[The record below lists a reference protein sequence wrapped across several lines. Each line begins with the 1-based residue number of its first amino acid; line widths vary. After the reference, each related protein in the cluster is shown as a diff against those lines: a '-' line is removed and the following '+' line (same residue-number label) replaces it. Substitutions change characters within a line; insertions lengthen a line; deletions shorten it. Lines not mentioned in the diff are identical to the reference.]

1 MEAFLNASDDIL
13 ITAVH
18 PHEHL
23 QAVAQITSD
32 AFANGQYVE
41 EIAAQYIGNSHYDWD
56 VSRLAWHKEQLVH
69 HWGVWGYPMHLDGVL
84 LKVAGVGAV
93 TTVPEYRQRGLMTRA
108 ALDSFQAMRQN
119 GYDLSILRGRHYVKF
134 GYARAWN
141 YVTYRLKA
149 DELPELPA
157 PPPHELLGPER
168 MAEIEAC
175 YNQGYQAYS
184 GAAVRPTYRMLQ
196 AGDMNAYGWRDA
208 DGQLAGYVRAV
219 PTDDKKTLQCLE
231 ATGDAQQG
239 LAVLGKLFKEGDY
252 ETLAF
257 FTLPHQHPI
266 LQLLRRGACVV
277 EDRYFHNSGWRV
289 RIVNL
294 GSTLHKL
301 LPRLEA
307 RLQRSW
313 LAGWHGSLLLDAG
326 EQRAVLQIKA
336 DRVQVLEAA
345 ESEHALRGGAEI
357 ARLLLGSDE
366 PEEVLAQAQMRCT
379 GLGAELACALFPN
392 LHPVMSQ
399 WDEY

>member
-1 MEAFLNASDDIL
+1 MNTSDDFRL
-13 ITAVH
+13 TAVH

-56 VSRLAWHKEQLVH
+56 VSRLVWHKGQLVH
-69 HWGVWGYPMHLDGVL
+69 HWGVWGYPMRLDGVL

-93 TTVPEYRQRGLMTRA
+93 TTLPDYRQRGLMARA
-108 ALDSFQAMRQN
+108 VLDSLRGMREN

-149 DELPELPA
+149 EELPELPA
-157 PPPHELLGPER
+157 PPPYELLGPER

-175 YNQGYQAYS
+175 YNQHYQAYS
-184 GAAVRPTYRMLQ
+184 GVAVRPTYRMLQ
-196 AGDMNAYGWRDA
+196 AGDMNAYGWQDA
-208 DGQLAGYVRAV
+208 DGQLAGYMRAV

-239 LAVLGKLFKEGDY
+239 LAVLGELFKAGAY

-266 LQLLRRGACVV
+266 LQWLRRGACVV

-289 RIVNL
+289 RIVDL
-294 GSTLHKL
+294 ASALHKL
-301 LPRLEA
+301 RPRLEA

-326 EQRAVLQIKA
+326 EQQATLQIKG
-336 DRVQVLEAA
+336 DKVQVLEAA
-345 ESEHALRGGAEI
+345 ESEHAIHGGAEI
-357 ARLLLGSDE
+357 GRLLIGSDQ
-366 PEEVLAQAQMRCT
+366 PEEVLAQAQMCCT